1 MKIRQEEIKNRLLE
15 KELKIT
21 PQRMAI
27 LEAIYDLR
35 NHPTADNVIEYIRKK
50 HPNIATGTVYKTL
63 ETLVNSGIVKKVT
76 TDSDVMR
83 YDGITENHHHLYCSN
98 CNLIEDYH
106 DAELDEL
113 LKRYFENKLLPGF
126 KPEEFMLQIKG
137 TFNKC

>member
-1 MKIRQEEIKNRLLE
+1 MKISQEEIKNRLSE

-27 LEAIYDLR
+27 LEAINDLR

-63 ETLVNSGIVKKVT
+63 ETLVNSGLVKKVT
-76 TDSDVMR
+76 TDRDVMR
-83 YDGITENHHHLYCSN
+83 YDGIMETHHHLYSSESD
-98 CNLIEDYH
+98 LIEDYH
-106 DAELDEL
+106 DEELDEL
-113 LKRYFENKLLPGF
+113 LKKYFKNKLLPGF

-137 TFNKC
+137 TFNKS

>member
-1 MKIRQEEIKNRLLE
+1 
-15 KELKIT
+15 
-21 PQRMAI
+21 MAI

-35 NHPTADNVIEYIRKK
+35 NHPTADKVIEYIRKK

-126 KPEEFMLQIKG
+126 KPEEYMLQIKG